1 MPGSGFFRSC
11 GVLAL
16 SAVRLARCCLMV
28 SLAMTCSF
36 VVRPHSCLAQTARV
50 RDALSIL
57 QESHRRQFRDFAN
70 QMEKLAQSCEDKNMH
85 EAAEIVRGRIND
97 IDSQSHN
104 LRMLPKEVTP
114 DIPNNLPDGERF
126 WRTQLRALEK
136 DYSQD
141 LYLLSRRALNDGQ
154 PSFAYALVRE
164 SATHDPDHPAARKI
178 LGFVRQGNEWVTQF
192 AASQIKKGNVWH
204 EEFGWL
210 PKQHLARYTN
220 GERYFKNRWFSAEKE
235 RELRRDFEN
244 AWEVRTDHYLIR
256 TNVSLERGVELG
268 RALEDF
274 HEFFYETFAGF
285 FATREQMMHLF
296 DGTAK
301 AVTSNPRPYMIHYY
315 RTRDEYVGQLK
326 KEFPNI
332 EITNGIYMTTGRTA
346 HFYHDPNN
354 DNEATLFHEGTH
366 QLFFESDKLNRPIG
380 DNAHFWIIEGIA
392 CYMESFQRKAGNY
405 SLGDPNYIRFQ
416 GARMNLLQK
425 GYYVPLRDFSAMG
438 MRQFQ
443 TEPELAKNYTQAAG
457 LARFF
462 MDYDEGR
469 YREVLVRHLAQLY
482 SSNTRERDT
491 APGLDK
497 LTGVNFEELDR
508 QYADDA
514 KALEKASVDQRSLSE
529 E

>member
-1 MPGSGFFRSC
+1 M
-11 GVLAL
+11 
-16 SAVRLARCCLMV
+16 RLARCCLIG
-28 SLAMTCSF
+28 SLAICCS
-36 VVRPHSCLAQTARV
+36 VAVAPRISQAQNPRV

-57 QESHRRQFRDFAN
+57 KETRDRHFREFAN
-70 QMEKLAQSCEDKNMH
+70 QMEKLAQSCEDKSMN
-85 EAAEIVRGRIND
+85 EAAELVRSRVIN
-97 IDSQSHN
+97 IEPQSHN
-104 LRMLPKEVTP
+104 LRTLPREVTP

-141 LYLLSRRALNDGQ
+141 LYLLSRRALNDGY
-154 PSFAYALVRE
+154 PSNAYTLVRE
-164 SATHDPDHPAARKI
+164 SAMHDPDHPAARKI

-192 AASQIKKGNVWH
+192 AASQIKARNVWH

-210 PKQHLARYTN
+210 PKEHLARYTN
-220 GERYFKNRWFSAEKE
+220 GERYFKSHWVSAEKE
-235 RELRRDFEN
+235 RELRRDFSN
-244 AWEVRTDHYLIR
+244 AWQIRTDHYLIK

-296 DGTAK
+296 DGSAK

-315 RTRDEYVGQLK
+315 RTREEYVAQLK

-332 EITNGIYMTTGRTA
+332 GITNGIYMTTDRTA

-354 DNEATLFHEGTH
+354 DNEATLYHEGTH
-366 QLFFESDKLNRPIG
+366 QLFFESHTISRPIG

-392 CYMESFQRKAGNY
+392 CYMESFQRKAGDY
-405 SLGDPNYIRFQ
+405 SLGDPSYIRFQ
-416 GARMNLLQK
+416 GARVNLLQK
-425 GYYVPLRDFSAMG
+425 GYYVPLREFSAMG

-443 TEPELAKNYTQAAG
+443 TQTDLAKNYTQAAG

-462 MDYDEGR
+462 MEYEDGR
-469 YREVLVRHLAQLY
+469 YREILVKHLAQLY
-482 SSNTRERDT
+482 SSNTRERET

-497 LTGVNFEELDR
+497 LTDVSFEVLDK
-508 QYADDA
+508 QYAEDA
-514 KALEKASVDQRSLSE
+514 KANEKASVE
-529 E
+529 ELEN